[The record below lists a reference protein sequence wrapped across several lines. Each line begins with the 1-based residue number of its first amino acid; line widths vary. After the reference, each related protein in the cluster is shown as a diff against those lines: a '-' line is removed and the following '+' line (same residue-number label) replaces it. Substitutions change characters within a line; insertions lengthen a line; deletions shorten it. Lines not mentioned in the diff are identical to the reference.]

1 MDERLDPVLRAV
13 AATRTDLSNLGP
25 VRAGLDERRRAA
37 VADVDTTGVAISD
50 DVADGVPVRI
60 YRGAASPAP
69 TVIYCHAGAFVLG
82 NLDTDHR
89 QCVELARRGQC
100 TVVSVDYRLA
110 PEHPYPAALDDAV
123 RVLDWSIANA
133 DDASRV
139 AVAGSSAGGALAACL
154 AQRYADRLVFQL
166 LHQPVLD
173 DRVTGSKTEFTETPA
188 FDGPATELMWRYYL
202 GPTEASAESAPARRD
217 QLHGLPTAFISCADV
232 DPLRDEALDYAQRLL
247 RDGVATELHV
257 FPGTCHGFDSLLPD
271 WEVSEQLFALQGRAL
286 RRAFYGA

>member
-1 MDERLDPVLRAV
+1 MNERLDPVLRAV
-13 AATRTDLSNLGP
+13 ATTRTDLSDVGP

-37 VADVDTTGVAISD
+37 VADTDATGVAISD
-50 DVADGVPVRI
+50 HVADGVPVRI

-110 PEHPYPAALDDAV
+110 PEHPYPAALDDAAS
-123 RVLDWSIANA
+123 VLNWSITNA
-133 DDASRV
+133 DDTSRV
-139 AVAGSSAGGALAACL
+139 AVAGSSAGGGLAACL
-154 AQRYADRLVFQL
+154 AQRFADKLVFQL

-188 FDGPATELMWRYYL
+188 FDRPAAELMWRYYL
-202 GPTEASAESAPARRD
+202 GPAEPSPDSVPARRD
-217 QLHGLPTAFISCADV
+217 QLCGLPSAFISCADI
-232 DPLRDEALDYAQRLL
+232 DPLRDEALDYALRLL

-257 FPGTCHGFDSLLPD
+257 VPGTCHGFDSLLPD
-271 WEVSEQLFALQGRAL
+271 WEVS
-286 RRAFYGA
+286 